1 MGKIPWRRQWH
12 PTLVFLPEKSHR
24 HRLVG
29 YSLWSHEE
37 SDTTEPL
44 SSHTCKTLIYM
55 WLLIKTCLF
64 TFKSSLYLSSTKSY
78 YPPCGTIAEAV
89 THWRWMALL
98 CAGFSGLWHL
108 EQDIITGGLIIK
120 CGNRK
125 KKWTNNLVLAIFPLF
140 FGSILST
147 SEPLPSGLGTSP
159 RWMKWMGSLAFWA
172 WVGFSHWNLGEREVQ
187 RRKPRKLKAGLL
199 LSILLK
205 RHLNLFISLQIFAPT
220 VTQSSCYHCPLV
232 KLLLQVRLLLPQNLP
247 SGDQNTYW
255 LSITA

>member
-1 MGKIPWRRQWH
+1 MIQKVSHNGSHRVLQKFPHSVLLIIKHWYRLPWWLSGKEPACQCRICKRCGFNLCVGKIPWRRQWH

-98 CAGFSGLWHL
+98 CAGFSGL
-108 EQDIITGGLIIK
+108 
-120 CGNRK
+120 
-125 KKWTNNLVLAIFPLF
+125 
-140 FGSILST
+140 
-147 SEPLPSGLGTSP
+147 
-159 RWMKWMGSLAFWA
+159 
-172 WVGFSHWNLGEREVQ
+172 
-187 RRKPRKLKAGLL
+187 
-199 LSILLK
+199 
-205 RHLNLFISLQIFAPT
+205 
-220 VTQSSCYHCPLV
+220 
-232 KLLLQVRLLLPQNLP
+232 
-247 SGDQNTYW
+247 
-255 LSITA
+255 